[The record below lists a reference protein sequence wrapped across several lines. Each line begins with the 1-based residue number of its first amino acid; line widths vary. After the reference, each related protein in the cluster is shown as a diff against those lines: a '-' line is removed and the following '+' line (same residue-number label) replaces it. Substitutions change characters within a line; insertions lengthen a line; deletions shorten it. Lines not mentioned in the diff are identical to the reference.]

1 MRVQG
6 AYVQGASAVCECS
19 MFLQSV
25 RADLLSYSLPV
36 PFSHLVAMYDIFHV
50 YACMCVCVG
59 VCVCDHGCCV
69 GLAWCIVTVVLFEV
83 RSVVVSSGVCVVRL
97 M

>member
-1 MRVQG
+1 MQ
-6 AYVQGASAVCECS
+6 YASAGCLRAVCECS

-36 PFSHLVAMYDIFHV
+36 PFSHLVVMNDIFHV
-50 YACMCVCVG
+50 YACVCVCVL
-59 VCVCDHGCCV
+59 DHGYGV

-83 RSVVVSSGVCVVRL
+83 
-97 M
+97 

>member
-1 MRVQG
+1 MRVQD

-50 YACMCVCVG
+50 YACVCVCVCVTMDAVWDWLG
-59 VCVCDHGCCV
+59 V
-69 GLAWCIVTVVLFEV
+69 L
-83 RSVVVSSGVCVVRL
+83 
-97 M
+97 

>member
-1 MRVQG
+1 MRV
-6 AYVQGASAVCECS
+6 C
-19 MFLQSV
+19 V
-25 RADLLSYSLPV
+25 R
-36 PFSHLVAMYDIFHV
+36 
-50 YACMCVCVG
+50 
-59 VCVCDHGCCV
+59 DHGCGV

>member
-1 MRVQG
+1 MRVQD

-36 PFSHLVAMYDIFHV
+36 PFSHLFVMYDIILGCAWVEHV
-50 YACMCVCVG
+50 CVCVIMG
-59 VCVCDHGCCV
+59 AVCD
-69 GLAWCIVTVVLFEV
+69 
-83 RSVVVSSGVCVVRL
+83 
-97 M
+97 